1 LASQT
6 SAIFFQ
12 TRWDCLGSKAAIYI
26 APTGLRKQEEK
37 ESKWRR
43 EREREREGDHKRKG
57 QDEGEA
63 EKGSANSL
71 KGFWKYLLASDSTP
85 LLALQKKYI
94 KIYKNSSLK
103 IYKNH
108 ELLNSPPAIPTKI
121 ITSVQCYNCLALT
134 FVFSPSLSLSLSLL

>member
-71 KGFWKYLLASDSTP
+71 KGF
-85 LLALQKKYI
+85 
-94 KIYKNSSLK
+94 
-103 IYKNH
+103 
-108 ELLNSPPAIPTKI
+108 
-121 ITSVQCYNCLALT
+121 
-134 FVFSPSLSLSLSLL
+134 

>member
-43 EREREREGDHKRKG
+43 EREREREREIIREKDKTKVRLRKG
-57 QDEGEA
+57 
-63 EKGSANSL
+63 
-71 KGFWKYLLASDSTP
+71 
-85 LLALQKKYI
+85 LQ
-94 KIYKNSSLK
+94 
-103 IYKNH
+103 
-108 ELLNSPPAIPTKI
+108 IP
-121 ITSVQCYNCLALT
+121 
-134 FVFSPSLSLSLSLL
+134 